1 MKRTSEARTLTTA
14 SWTSACGRDLV
25 SASQPSTVVT
35 LQVLVLLLTWQLQVW
50 QATMHPRAAPTA
62 GYWHWHQ
69 WLQPHWSRWQSTAT
83 GRLTFELGGRGRKL
97 TWL

>member
-50 QATMHPRAAPTA
+50 QANVHPRAAPTCGLLA
-62 GYWHWHQ
+62 
-69 WLQPHWSRWQSTAT
+69 LASMASSRI
-83 GRLTFELGGRGRKL
+83 GLGGKAPPL
-97 TWL
+97 VD